1 MEEPVGHSIWGD
13 GQLDG
18 RTWEREAEV
27 ERNRRSLGL
36 SKSKN
41 REANE
46 WEVIQGSLKSPSM
59 VTGLPMNDRNIQER
73 WVERKGARPIGWRR
87 GRETETFPLDNTL
100 W

>member
-18 RTWEREAEV
+18 RTREREAEA

-36 SKSKN
+36 SKSKDQ
-41 REANE
+41 EAKG
-46 WEVIQGSLKSPSM
+46 WEVIQGSLKSPS
-59 VTGLPMNDRNIQER
+59 VGTGFPMNEGNIQER
-73 WVERKGARPIGWRR
+73 GMEGKGARPIGWRK
-87 GRETETFPLDNTL
+87 GREMERFPLDNPL